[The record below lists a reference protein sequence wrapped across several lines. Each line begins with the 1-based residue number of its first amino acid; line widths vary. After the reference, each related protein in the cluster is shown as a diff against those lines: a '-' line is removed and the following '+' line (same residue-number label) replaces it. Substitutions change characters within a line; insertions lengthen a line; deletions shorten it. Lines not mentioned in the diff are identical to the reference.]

1 MHGPYYG
8 PDYSPSYGPGMAT
21 GKLIYSSENGAKKI
35 NKNKFIKDIYL
46 AEIKKEFFITK
57 KRNKFFICK
66 SNLVKYFFILIVL
79 LFFIL
84 LSFFII
90 SHSIFIKINN
100 IDFILKDKNPKKE
113 DIYRNYTFDSL
124 QESFN
129 KAKNFLDK
137 CSKGILLNDKS
148 KFKESNHPLI
158 SVIVPA
164 YNSQNFINRAIKSIQ
179 NQNITDIEIILVD
192 DVSTDNT
199 LTIIEELQKQDPRIK
214 ILKNN
219 KNMGILY
226 SRTVGALS
234 SKGKFIFS
242 LDNDDMFLDFDVFS
256 TITNIAN
263 EGNFDVVEFR
273 GAKTNGLNVYNIIET
288 EVSDIYFTQKE
299 TNLVLFQPELGDY
312 MLKPKED
319 NDDYIKY
326 EITVVFFW
334 TKCIKGNIYKKA
346 LNKLGKEKY
355 SRYMTLHED
364 AVGTFAVLSI
374 ANSYKYVGKYGI
386 YNIIRYRSGAR
397 INNNIQNCLKEI
409 YLVDAVIDFAKNT
422 TNYQK
427 LIPNLIFT
435 ILNIYNLENV
445 INIDNN
451 YRKLVYSCLIRAL
464 KLNFLSKCYKKKII
478 DKIKHLKYINY
489 SIIVNNGHFSNSI

>member
-226 SRTVGALS
+226 SRSVGALS
-234 SKGKFIFS
+234 SKGIYIFS

-326 EITVVFFW
+326 EITVVFF
-334 TKCIKGNIYKKA
+334 G
-346 LNKLGKEKY
+346 
-355 SRYMTLHED
+355 
-364 AVGTFAVLSI
+364 
-374 ANSYKYVGKYGI
+374 
-386 YNIIRYRSGAR
+386 
-397 INNNIQNCLKEI
+397 
-409 YLVDAVIDFAKNT
+409 
-422 TNYQK
+422 
-427 LIPNLIFT
+427 PN
-435 ILNIYNLENV
+435 
-445 INIDNN
+445 
-451 YRKLVYSCLIRAL
+451 A
-464 KLNFLSKCYKKKII
+464 
-478 DKIKHLKYINY
+478 
-489 SIIVNNGHFSNSI
+489 